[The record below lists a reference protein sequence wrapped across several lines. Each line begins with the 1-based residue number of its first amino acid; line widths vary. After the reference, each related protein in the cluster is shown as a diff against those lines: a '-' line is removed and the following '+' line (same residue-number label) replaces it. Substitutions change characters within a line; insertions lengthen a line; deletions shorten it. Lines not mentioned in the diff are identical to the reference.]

1 MCTNISLESTHPEN
15 CTDFE
20 QREKCVIHLNENMTQ
35 AGNYTITVVI
45 KNDVSVQS
53 LSVKVTV
60 KQPGKKLNSRAD
72 FKL

>member
-1 MCTNISLESTHPEN
+1 
-15 CTDFE
+15 
-20 QREKCVIHLNENMTQ
+20 MTQ
-35 AGNYTITVVI
+35 AGNYTVTVVI

-72 FKL
+72 FKLWLYEKKSFLSC